1 MQRSE
6 FDSLSC
12 LNFFRFF
19 FNSLGHSFNGES
31 HVHFH
36 KLYTI
41 YNIPDLLRLAV
52 LPCTMPYPPPPRA
65 FVLSQFRASCM
76 SIPLLPGIFLFFL
89 RKAGNAYNKQKKPST
104 TKLCCLIYNKENWL
118 ISLLRKAVK
127 MIKNNWR
134 KHWLFSEIKLA
145 STETQGLLRRG
156 SSLRSDP
163 SPFDRHDKSRGASVH
178 TTQSKHW
185 YWPYQGVGTCALV
198 LTLCPFHI
206 RTKEEELSDLPYENS
221 AIELKLSDR

>member
-19 FNSLGHSFNGES
+19 FNSLGHSFNCET

-41 YNIPDLLRLAV
+41 YNIPDLLRLEV
-52 LPCTMPYPPPPRA
+52 LPCTMAYPTPQA
-65 FVLSQFRASCM
+65 FVLSQFWASSRENELRERIPVPHDNFLLASCM
-76 SIPLLPGIFLFFL
+76 SIPLLPGIFIFFL

-104 TKLCCLIYNKENWL
+104 TKLYCVIYNRENWL

-134 KHWLFSEIKLA
+134 KH
-145 STETQGLLRRG
+145 
-156 SSLRSDP
+156 
-163 SPFDRHDKSRGASVH
+163 
-178 TTQSKHW
+178 
-185 YWPYQGVGTCALV
+185 
-198 LTLCPFHI
+198 
-206 RTKEEELSDLPYENS
+206 
-221 AIELKLSDR
+221 